1 MYQVILC
8 YVVAES
14 QSADV
19 IVQGCDDPDSLCVI
33 GQGSLSRPM
42 ICLRCRSAYLRM
54 FFITIVA
61 MVSEA
66 FKPRVRFS
74 KAIYIITKYCIDIM
88 IDLISRVKHLLA
100 FPSFKLS
107 LWWFLK
113 IILALFDPEVGI
125 VLSKIYW
132 LSTVYKSIAQHTA
145 QNFETPN
152 CRWRRKS

>member
-1 MYQVILC
+1 MSSALQRQYLLTCKVSGYFEVCTAAVGQLLLPVYLLC

-19 IVQGCDDPDSLCVI
+19 IVQGCDDPNFQCLI
-33 GQGSLSRPM
+33 GRGSLSRPM
-42 ICLRCRSAYLRM
+42 ICLRCRSVYLRI

-74 KAIYIITKYCIDIM
+74 KAISIITKYCIDSM

-100 FPSFKLS
+100 FPSIKLS

-113 IILALFDPEVGI
+113 IILA
-125 VLSKIYW
+125 
-132 LSTVYKSIAQHTA
+132 
-145 QNFETPN
+145 
-152 CRWRRKS
+152 

>member
-1 MYQVILC
+1 MDTAFKLCTAAVGQLLLSVYLLC

-19 IVQGCDDPDSLCVI
+19 IVQGCDDPDFQCLI
-33 GQGSLSRPM
+33 GRGSLSRPM
-42 ICLRCRSAYLRM
+42 ICLRCRSAYLRI

-74 KAIYIITKYCIDIM
+74 KAIYIITKYCIDTM
-88 IDLISRVKHLLA
+88 IDLISRVKRLLA
-100 FPSFKLS
+100 FPSFELS

-113 IILALFDPEVGI
+113 IKYGLV
-125 VLSKIYW
+125 
-132 LSTVYKSIAQHTA
+132 
-145 QNFETPN
+145 
-152 CRWRRKS
+152 

>member
-1 MYQVILC
+1 MAAVGQLLLSVYVLC
-8 YVVAES
+8 HVVAES

-19 IVQGCDDPDSLCVI
+19 IVQGCDDQDSLCLI
-33 GQGSLSRPM
+33 GRGSLSRPMICPM

-66 FKPRVRFS
+66 FKARVRFS
-74 KAIYIITKYCIDIM
+74 KTIYIITKYCIDIM

-113 IILALFDPEVGI
+113 IILA
-125 VLSKIYW
+125 
-132 LSTVYKSIAQHTA
+132 
-145 QNFETPN
+145 
-152 CRWRRKS
+152 